1 MYLNLRPNAKGLIG
15 VRSCTWSIS
24 CFSLLVMAG
33 SAICFRYVIIVS
45 GLVELLFQY
54 GIVVLPTKEK

>member
-1 MYLNLRPNAKGLIG
+1 
-15 VRSCTWSIS
+15 
-24 CFSLLVMAG
+24 MAG